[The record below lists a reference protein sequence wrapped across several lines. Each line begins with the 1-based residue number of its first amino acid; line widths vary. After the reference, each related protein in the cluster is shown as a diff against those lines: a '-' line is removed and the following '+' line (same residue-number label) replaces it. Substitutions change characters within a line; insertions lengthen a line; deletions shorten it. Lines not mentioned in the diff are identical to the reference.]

1 VLESAVQMK
10 SKLRALVAAAA
21 IAAFALTAAAPAAEA
36 VPSKFWGVVPQ
47 ATPNYERLQRLKR
60 GGVDSMRIPIFWNS
74 VQPVQGGV
82 FEWASVDPIV
92 ASAASAGI
100 EVLPYLSGAPTWAV
114 PSDPV
119 ISSHPPRFLPVR
131 TGIQRVGWTRLIR
144 EAILRYGPRGSFW
157 AENPT
162 VPKRPIR
169 VWQIW
174 NEQNFKYFVA
184 RPNPAEY
191 GKLVNLSHEAV
202 KAADPGARIVLGG
215 MFARP
220 IEALIRRGPRQAYFA
235 TDFLMQMY
243 KRTPSVKT
251 KFHGVALHPYTG
263 TYKRLPSYIG
273 DLRHV
278 LQANRDGDKGIWLTE
293 LGWSSQPAESTNS
306 FAKGRSGQARELKG
320 AFDLLRDNQRR
331 WNVKRIYWFAVE
343 DQAGSCNFCGGTGLF
358 TEAFAPKPSWRAFV
372 GFAGGR
378 P

>member
-1 VLESAVQMK
+1 
-10 SKLRALVAAAA
+10 
-21 IAAFALTAAAPAAEA
+21 
-36 VPSKFWGVVPQ
+36 
-47 ATPNYERLQRLKR
+47 
-60 GGVDSMRIPIFWNS
+60 
-74 VQPVQGGV
+74 V
-82 FEWASVDPIV
+82 FEWSSVDAIM
-92 ASAASAGI
+92 ATAATAGI
-100 EVLPYLSGAPTWAV
+100 EVLPYLYGAPTWAV

-119 ISSHPPRFLPVR
+119 IASHPPKFLPVR
-131 TGIQRVGWTRLIR
+131 TGIQRVGWSRFLR

-157 AENPT
+157 AENPS

-169 VWQIW
+169 TWQIW

-191 GKLVNLSHEAV
+191 GKLVNLSYEAV
-202 KAADPGARIVLGG
+202 KAADPAAKIVLGG

-220 IEALIRRGPRQAYFA
+220 IEALIKRGPRQAYFA

-243 KRTPSVKT
+243 KKSPGVKR

-263 TYKRLPSYIG
+263 SYKRLPSYIE
-273 DLRHV
+273 DLRQV
-278 LQANRDGDKGIWLTE
+278 LKANGDPNKGMWLTE
-293 LGWSSQPAESTNS
+293 LGWSSQPAESANS
-306 FAKGRSGQARELKG
+306 FAKGRSGQARELRG
-320 AFDLLRDNQRR
+320 AFTLLRNNQRK
-331 WNVKRIYWFAVE
+331 WNVKRVYWFAVD